1 MDTFA
6 AVDANGSRG
15 TLRRFRRGFALTAA
29 VLLAFIG
36 LFGVLNFQQGPKL
49 SNAQVD
55 LTGVVSQSGQQLRL
69 FANQAV
75 ATVTTEQLTVTPAA
89 AASVSTS
96 GDVIAVQFDEPLRY
110 ATAYTVEIAGVTSQY
125 IEQPATFSYTFTTN
139 APPLYFLDRGDE
151 IDQVIRTGINTTDR
165 TIIYSAPK
173 IQDYAVFDAAVAV
186 VAENS
191 DGNSTLVLVNELG
204 NVEDIALPGEGTIDL
219 VRSNPATGYLGFSFT
234 SSGPTPERE
243 FASTLFTIDLNS
255 GRLVDPVTGIDGA
268 PVSAL
273 EWLFVPLTTQ
283 MVVQNTSQSV
293 FAVDTAIDGTTVP
306 VGQFNEL
313 NSVSTDGTTLVLTD
327 PFGPI
332 AFSLADRTSVRLDP
346 SPLEGV
352 EPFGGTAE
360 VLPGGDWVQQV
371 ALFDETTGRF
381 RNIVVVDDGERS
393 RVLFKTVNDEGS
405 IVSFAISPNNQ
416 YVAIEMV
423 PNISGSSP
431 DGYTTNGRATE
442 ITTVFVDISSGAVV
456 KSVEGFRVSW

>member
-1 MDTFA
+1 MDSPTPA
-6 AVDANGSRG
+6 DPDGSRA
-15 TLRRFRRGFALTAA
+15 TLTRFRRGFALTAA
-29 VLLAFIG
+29 LLLLFVG

-49 SNAQVD
+49 SSAQVD

-75 ATVTTEQLTVTPAA
+75 AKVEADQLTVTPAA

-110 ATAYTVEIAGVTSQY
+110 ATDYTVEIAGVTSQY
-125 IEQPATFSYTFTTN
+125 IEQPTTFSYTFTTN
-139 APPLYFLDRGDE
+139 APPLYYLDRGE
-151 IDQVIRTGINTTDR
+151 ETDQVIRTGINTTDR
-165 TIIYSAPK
+165 TIVYSAPK

-186 VAENS
+186 IAE
-191 DGNSTLVLVNELG
+191 DDTGNSTLVLVNEAG

-219 VRSNPATGYLGFSFT
+219 VRANSVTGYLGFSFT
-234 SSGPTPERE
+234 STGPTPDRE
-243 FASTLFTIDLNS
+243 FASTLFTMDLNS
-255 GRLVDPVTGIDGA
+255 GRLLTPVTGIDGA

-273 EWLFVPLTTQ
+273 EWLFVPLTSQ
-283 MVVQNTSQSV
+283 LVVQNTSQSV
-293 FAVDTAIDGTTVP
+293 FAVDTATDGATVP

-313 NSVSTDGTTLVLTD
+313 NSVSTDGRTLVLTD

-352 EPFGGTAE
+352 APFGGTAE

-371 ALFDETTGRF
+371 AIFDEATGRF
-381 RNIVVVDDGERS
+381 RNIVVVDDGDAS
-393 RVLFKTVNDEGS
+393 RVLFRTVNDEGS
-405 IVSFAISPNNQ
+405 IVSFAVSPNNQ

-423 PNISGSSP
+423 PNIAGSSP

-442 ITTVFVDISSGAVV
+442 ITTVFVDISTGAVV